1 MENQHS
7 YFVRASS
14 TTPRSGIIGA
24 DDIHPPIAFSAPPE
38 FQGVAGT
45 WTPEHFFTAAVASCF
60 VSTFSGMSLVSKFDF
75 LSLELSTEAILQ
87 RDEGGWRFTRVILR
101 PRLTIQIERD
111 RDRGLRLMEKAEKVC
126 LVARSLSCPTAL
138 EPEIV
143 VESGAAQPGA
153 GAGYVARKP

>member
-14 TTPRSGIIGA
+14 TTPRSGIVG
-24 DDIHPPIAFSAPPE
+24 DDGIFPPIAFSAPPE
-38 FQGVAGT
+38 FQGLPGN

-101 PRLTIQIERD
+101 PRLTIQTDKD
-111 RDRGLRLMEKAEKVC
+111 RDRALRLMEKAEKVC
-126 LVARSLSCPTAL
+126 LVARSLSCPTEL
-138 EPEIV
+138 KPEIV
-143 VESGAAQPGA
+143 VESGAAQPQTGA
-153 GAGYVARKP
+153 GCVSRKP

>member
-1 MENQHS
+1 
-7 YFVRASS
+7 
-14 TTPRSGIIGA
+14 
-24 DDIHPPIAFSAPPE
+24 
-38 FQGVAGT
+38 
-45 WTPEHFFTAAVASCF
+45 
-60 VSTFSGMSLVSKFDF
+60 MSLVSKFDF

-101 PRLTIQIERD
+101 PRLTIQIEKD

-138 EPEIV
+138 EPDIV
-143 VESGAAQPGA
+143 VESGAAQPRA